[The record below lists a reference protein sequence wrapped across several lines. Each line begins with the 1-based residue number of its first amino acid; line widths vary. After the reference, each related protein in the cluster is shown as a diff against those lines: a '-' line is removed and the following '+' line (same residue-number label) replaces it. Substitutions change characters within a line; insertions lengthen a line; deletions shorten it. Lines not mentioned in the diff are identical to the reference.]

1 MYTIGEIVSHCTH
14 GLGTVQSV
22 ERKSI
27 GGQEGR
33 YSVLAFEKLTVMV
46 NLERAEGV
54 LRPPIG
60 APEADRV
67 LDYLGQPLVA
77 LQAPR
82 FPSQVIQGQ
91 LAGLRSGDIY
101 RLCDVVRALTVAAR
115 AKKLPPQQADMLLGA
130 RTRLLEELA
139 HARAETPEHLVEA
152 VDARL
157 ALV

>member
-60 APEADRV
+60 PTEAEQV
-67 LDYLGQPLVA
+67 LEYLGQPLA
-77 LQAPR
+77 ATQAPR

-91 LAGLRSGDIY
+91 LAGMRSGDIY
-101 RLCDVVRALTVAAR
+101 RLCDVVRALTVSAR
-115 AKKLPPQQADMLLGA
+115 AKKLPPQQAEMLLGA
-130 RTRLLEELA
+130 RARLLEELA
-139 HARAETPEHLVEA
+139 YARHDTPEHLQEA
-152 VDARL
+152 LDARL